1 MASICAK
8 VNSMQSLL
16 DWSTDLAHFWIEH
29 KYIQVTANDKRSLD
43 QNAAIRVC
51 YEQIHKYRDDME
63 YIEIERQCKLDYG
76 VPLLRRECVIFN
88 DIFKSL
94 EKRYNYEQ
102 LLKIMD
108 KFKVTSDDSFS
119 SVMATEMIDI
129 MRKDNPFIVIEKKG
143 R

>member
-1 MASICAK
+1 MDA
-8 VNSMQSLL
+8 LL
-16 DWSTDLAHFWIEH
+16 EWSEKLTYFWLEH
-29 KYIQVTANDKRSLD
+29 KYVQVTANDKRSLD

-51 YEQIHKYRDDME
+51 YDQIHKYRGDME

-76 VPLLRRECVIFN
+76 VPILRRECIIFN

-108 KFKVTSDDSFS
+108 KFKITSDDSFS
-119 SVMATEMIDI
+119 SKMATEMIDI
-129 MRKDNPFIVIEKKG
+129 MMKDYPFIIIEKPHKKQAN
-143 R
+143 